1 MIIKINGKECECE
14 KGEFLLQIA
23 RRNGIEI
30 PTLCHHE
37 SLAGQGSCRL
47 CICEVFERG
56 RGKVVVSCVY
66 PVERECEVETDN
78 EKIRRQRGMI
88 LALLKS
94 RAPESEEIAALCEKY
109 NAPTFDRF
117 ITLDKEKCVLC
128 GLCAK
133 ACGELGAGAISTVN
147 RGVIKAVS
155 TPFDEPSKTCIGCG
169 SCARVCPTGAIQIQE
184 DYNTRTIWGKTFE
197 LVHCE
202 KCGKVIGTTQE
213 LFLAAAKS
221 GQEDRTVCDDCKK
234 KAVGEVFA
242 KTLSK

>member
-30 PTLCHHE
+30 PTLCHHD
-37 SLAGQGSCRL
+37 SLPGQGACRL

-66 PVERECEVETDN
+66 PVEKECEVETDN

-88 LALLKS
+88 LALLKA
-94 RAPESEEIAALCEKY
+94 RAPESKEIAALCEKY
-109 NAPTFDRF
+109 NAPVIDRF
-117 ITLDKEKCVLC
+117 ITIDKEKCVLC

-155 TPFDEPSKTCIGCG
+155 TPFNEPSAKCVGCG
-169 SCARVCPTGAIQIQE
+169 SCARVCPTGAIQIKE
-184 DYNTRTIWGKTFE
+184 DYNTRTIWGKEFP
-197 LVHCE
+197 LVHCPE
-202 KCGKVIGTTQE
+202 CGAVLGTKEE
-213 LFLAAAKS
+213 LELAAQKS
-221 GQEDRTVCDDCKK
+221 GEPVRELCDDCKK
-234 KAVGEVFA
+234 KQIAKVFA
-242 KTLSK
+242 DILSE

>member
-1 MIIKINGKECECE
+1 MIIKIDGKECECE

-30 PTLCHHE
+30 PTLCHHD

-56 RGKVVVSCVY
+56 RGKIVVSCVY
-66 PVERECEVETDN
+66 PIERECEVETNN
-78 EKIRRQRGMI
+78 EKVRRQRGMI
-88 LALLKS
+88 LALLQA
-94 RAPESEEIAALCEKY
+94 RAPESKEIAELCKKY
-109 NAPTFDRF
+109 DAPKFDRF
-117 ITLDKEKCVLC
+117 VTLDKEKCVLC

-155 TPFDEPSKTCIGCG
+155 TPFDEPSKTCVGCG

-184 DYNTRTIWGKTFE
+184 TADVRTIWGKEFE
-197 LVHCE
+197 LVKCE
-202 KCGKVIGTTQE
+202 ECGKVIGTKEE
-213 LFLAAAKS
+213 LELAAKKS
-221 GQEDRTVCDDCKK
+221 GEEVRTVCDDCKK
-234 KAVGEVFA
+234 KGVAKVFA
-242 KTLSK
+242 NVVGK